1 MKEKI
6 YLLPGLMTDERLWSK
21 LIPLLDDYEL
31 IHLPLPHTCDFDQSV
46 KQLNEQIEDEKI
58 NLLGFSLGGYTA
70 CYFATKF
77 PKKIKKLML
86 VAGTPSSM
94 NEDEIEKRKLT
105 LQQMNNLGF
114 KGLSYKKTQ
123 SLLEESNRDNEE
135 LIALVQDMFSSM
147 GKDVYNVQMESTFK
161 RDDIYKQLTSLKFP
175 IKFFYS
181 LNDRLINHES
191 LKKIKKEHT
200 NIEVI
205 SREGT
210 SHMLP
215 LETPELLSDLIKS
228 WIKESSF

>member
-21 LIPLLDDYEL
+21 LIPLLDEYEL
-31 IHLPLPHTCDFDQSV
+31 IHMPLPHTSDFDESV

-70 CYFATKF
+70 CYFAIKF
-77 PKKIKKLML
+77 PEKIKKLML

-94 NEDEIEKRKLT
+94 NQDEIEKRKLT
-105 LQQMNNLGF
+105 LQHMNNLGF

-123 SLLEESNRDNEE
+123 SLLEESNKDNEE
-135 LIALVQDMFSSM
+135 LILLVQDMFSSM

-161 RDDIYKQLTSLKFP
+161 RDDLYEELIALKIP

-181 LNDRLINHES
+181 LNDRLLNHKS

-200 NIEVI
+200 NIELI

-215 LETPELLSDLIKS
+215 LETSELLSKLIKQ
-228 WIKESSF
+228 WVK

>member
-21 LIPLLDDYEL
+21 LIPLLEDYEL
-31 IHLPLPHTCDFDQSV
+31 IHIPLPHTDDFDESV
-46 KQLNEQIEDEKI
+46 KELNEKIKDENI

-70 CYFATKF
+70 CYFTTKF
-77 PKKIKKLML
+77 PKKVKKLML

-94 NEDEIEKRKLT
+94 NQDEIIKRKLT

-123 SLLEESNRDNEE
+123 SLLEVSNQNDEE

-161 RDDIYKQLTSLKFP
+161 RKDIYKELTELKIP

-181 LNDRLINHES
+181 NSDRLLNHKS
-191 LKKIKKEHT
+191 LNKIKKEHT
-200 NIEVI
+200 NIEKI
-205 SREGT
+205 SRDGT

-215 LETPELLSDLIKS
+215 LETPELLSKLIKE
-228 WIKESSF
+228 WITKNN